1 MALILI
7 ISGKGG
13 AWPKMN
19 VYDFHVRQMNGKEL
33 DLSVYRGN
41 VLLIVN
47 TASKCGFTPQ
57 FEDLEKLFQKYR
69 DHGFMV
75 LGFLCN
81 QFHEQDPESNDKI
94 AEFCRYNYGVTF
106 PMLAKT
112 NVKGPQ
118 TEPLF
123 RYLTNARG
131 FSGFD
136 PDHPLTEKLQE
147 ILSSEDPHYAEN
159 PEIKWNF
166 TKFVIDREGEVAAR
180 YEPTASMREIESCIK
195 ELL

>member
-1 MALILI
+1 
-7 ISGKGG
+7 
-13 AWPKMN
+13 MN

-75 LGFLCN
+75 LGFPCN

-118 TEPLF
+118 KMCIRDSPMTLPRAIVAKSSISLLLNVLLNTFWMVVLYGKSFTALF
-123 RYLTNARG
+123 PVRLTKNLMLL
-131 FSGFD
+131 
-136 PDHPLTEKLQE
+136 PVE
-147 ILSSEDPHYAEN
+147 IA
-159 PEIKWNF
+159 
-166 TKFVIDREGEVAAR
+166 
-180 YEPTASMREIESCIK
+180 
-195 ELL
+195 LLYIIGKTVQKISRRIFAV

>member
-1 MALILI
+1 
-7 ISGKGG
+7 
-13 AWPKMN
+13 MN

-41 VLLIVN
+41 ILLIVN

-69 DHGFMV
+69 DHGLMV
-75 LGFLCN
+75 LGFPCN

-112 NVKGPQ
+112 HVKGPQ

-131 FSGFD
+131 FCGFD

-147 ILSSEDPHYAEN
+147 ILSTDDPQYAES
-159 PEIKWNF
+159 PDIKWNF
-166 TKFVIDREGEVAAR
+166 TKFLVDREGEVAAR
-180 YEPTASMREIESCIK
+180 YEPTAIIQEIETCIK
-195 ELL
+195 KLLQLPTP

>member
-1 MALILI
+1 
-7 ISGKGG
+7 
-13 AWPKMN
+13 MN

-75 LGFLCN
+75 LGFPCN

-147 ILSSEDPHYAEN
+147 I
-159 PEIKWNF
+159 
-166 TKFVIDREGEVAAR
+166 
-180 YEPTASMREIESCIK
+180 
-195 ELL
+195 

>member
-1 MALILI
+1 MIRQRLPQQLC
-7 ISGKGG
+7 G
-13 AWPKMN
+13 AA
-19 VYDFHVRQMNGKEL
+19 
-33 DLSVYRGN
+33 
-41 VLLIVN
+41 LIVN

-75 LGFLCN
+75 LGFPCN

>member
-1 MALILI
+1 
-7 ISGKGG
+7 
-13 AWPKMN
+13 MN

-41 VLLIVN
+41 ILLIVN

-69 DHGFMV
+69 DHGLMV
-75 LGFLCN
+75 LGFPCN

-112 NVKGPQ
+112 
-118 TEPLF
+118 
-123 RYLTNARG
+123 
-131 FSGFD
+131 
-136 PDHPLTEKLQE
+136 HM
-147 ILSSEDPHYAEN
+147 ISS
-159 PEIKWNF
+159 
-166 TKFVIDREGEVAAR
+166 
-180 YEPTASMREIESCIK
+180 
-195 ELL
+195 